1 MQFFGKEGQKS
12 HICDPFIRMILQKIM
27 KNIFDEL
34 GDFVMAIIV
43 MAIMTAVIVMFM
55 PHADG
60 SMSFGKSLLLDLEA
74 AICGTR

>member
-1 MQFFGKEGQKS
+1 
-12 HICDPFIRMILQKIM
+12 M